1 MGCFGIG
8 GGFIWQGERQ
18 PESCSCLGFQTPR
31 APRFALPISSQET
44 LYRLIW
50 VWLESWFKKK
60 KADSLVDKLFK
71 KESYCAESWSQGV
84 FQVRVDFSFSPPPP
98 HEQSPWMLS
107 QGAMGLSLP
116 AGPSHWTDRQES
128 HKPSLYC
135 PLIFPRSPPPWNA
148 ICCLTL
154 KLIYWHVVLCNR
166 TH

>member
-98 HEQSPWMLS
+98 PPMN
-107 QGAMGLSLP
+107 SLP
-116 AGPSHWTDRQES
+116 GCSHRGPWGSVC
-128 HKPSLYC
+128 LLA
-135 PLIFPRSPPPWNA
+135 PLTGQTGRSPINPVFTARLSFPA
-148 ICCLTL
+148 PLL
-154 KLIYWHVVLCNR
+154 PEMLFVVLHSN
-166 TH
+166 